1 MNMVDRNDFASRPA
15 VSIGREDD
23 VAVLRTPAPD
33 ELFTYMS
40 RASVRGGYL
49 RAFSIA
55 PRADLPFLDG
65 KVFFRYGQT
74 FRLKQE
80 RSVPLRFDPYL
91 HRLFR
96 IEDAGVVVQ
105 QDQET
110 GKAEVRESRSRDDSF
125 LFLDPIAVPLSR
137 EEARKLFLD
146 LRKGNRYGD
155 IEGGCFVPPVRVLDE
170 EGEHSYFSQEA
181 LRFRATLRRSANMA
195 VPTPSEP
202 AAVYIQRLCDEPILR
217 DTLLDGS
224 ALRLTGGEGEPT
236 GVQLTIA
243 RPTDPIEETRESAL
257 IDGSLPGPAW
267 AAYVARAL
275 KNDVTTLVP
284 CAHSR
289 EGEAPPMTTWDV
301 DEAPSPN
308 PVGFDN
314 GSWHV
319 MFRNLGPRLK
329 DVEPASKAFLDTRV
343 LSPAQ
348 LPIDRKYDHSLAE
361 RLFRGFAWRCP
372 WKSRWEDDGW
382 HRALID
388 LLPTELSGSPVE
400 AADRIASWNAAL
412 SEPLQRVS
420 VTFVMDD
427 TKHDALHVRYTGT
440 PDDEDMVRRRLLLPM
455 GTVLNAR
462 MFWLDRG
469 VQSELDRGLVLS

>member
-1 MNMVDRNDFASRPA
+1 
-15 VSIGREDD
+15 
-23 VAVLRTPAPD
+23 
-33 ELFTYMS
+33 
-40 RASVRGGYL
+40 
-49 RAFSIA
+49 
-55 PRADLPFLDG
+55 
-65 KVFFRYGQT
+65 
-74 FRLKQE
+74 
-80 RSVPLRFDPYL
+80 
-91 HRLFR
+91 
-96 IEDAGVVVQ
+96 
-105 QDQET
+105 
-110 GKAEVRESRSRDDSF
+110 
-125 LFLDPIAVPLSR
+125 
-137 EEARKLFLD
+137 
-146 LRKGNRYGD
+146 
-155 IEGGCFVPPVRVLDE
+155 
-170 EGEHSYFSQEA
+170 
-181 LRFRATLRRSANMA
+181 
-195 VPTPSEP
+195 
-202 AAVYIQRLCDEPILR
+202 
-217 DTLLDGS
+217 
-224 ALRLTGGEGEPT
+224 
-236 GVQLTIA
+236 
-243 RPTDPIEETRESAL
+243 
-257 IDGSLPGPAW
+257 
-267 AAYVARAL
+267 
-275 KNDVTTLVP
+275 
-284 CAHSR
+284 
-289 EGEAPPMTTWDV
+289 MTTWDV